1 MHKSKRKIVLVF
13 FFFFFSKVCSRCTW
27 TSNHIWFTE
36 QIAMGSKSGLIM
48 KLQMVITYHPTLFE
62 DFVQLVIPV
71 LQKCGI
77 FREDYEGTTL
87 RDI

>member
-1 MHKSKRKIVLVF
+1 
-13 FFFFFSKVCSRCTW
+13 
-27 TSNHIWFTE
+27 
-36 QIAMGSKSGLIM
+36 MGCKSGLIM
-48 KLQMVITYHPTLFE
+48 KLQMVITYYLTLFE

-87 RDI
+87 REHLGLQVPPFEQ